1 MTAAVTEKFK
11 KQVIQDL
18 YDDVTDSAN
27 TYFIG
32 IGRSEVWDDSDVT
45 PTQTGARRDDTE
57 FRLSMQSVIAAE
69 TISFVVPRSNW
80 SSGTIYNAY
89 NDNITGIGVNDYYV
103 LTDSNAV
110 YICLE
115 QGKDATGATVSST
128 VQPTSTTA
136 AASRLGDGYVWKY
149 LYTLGATAASS
160 FLSANY
166 MPVKLQDAT
175 DSTSSATDVDQETI
189 QNAAVS
195 GQIASVRVVSGGT
208 GYGSAPTVSFDG
220 DGTGAAATAV
230 VSGGSIVKITMN
242 DSSGTLLLG
251 SGYTYAKVNLTGG
264 SPTTAATAEVVIS
277 PGTGFGADPRDDLK
291 ASGIMFNAKPSGA
304 ESDDFIIGND
314 FRQVGLL
321 KNVTYDDSSSV
332 YGENTGIAL
341 NYLAF
346 STVTTGFTV
355 DRTIEGATSGAKAI
369 VDRFD
374 NSNDYVYY
382 HQNYETG
389 FVSFTNGEN
398 VTEVSGSGAGTLDS
412 PANVAGDVNPFSG
425 DLLYIENRAAIDR
438 AADQTEDI
446 KLVIKF

>member
-1 MTAAVTEKFK
+1 M
-11 KQVIQDL
+11 
-18 YDDVTDSAN
+18 
-27 TYFIG
+27 
-32 IGRSEVWDDSDVT
+32 
-45 PTQTGARRDDTE
+45 
-57 FRLSMQSVIAAE
+57 
-69 TISFVVPRSNW
+69 
-80 SSGTIYNAY
+80 
-89 NDNITGIGVNDYYV
+89 
-103 LTDSNAV
+103 
-110 YICLE
+110 
-115 QGKDATGATVSST
+115 
-128 VQPTSTTA
+128 
-136 AASRLGDGYVWKY
+136 
-149 LYTLGATAASS
+149 
-160 FLSANY
+160 
-166 MPVKLQDAT
+166 
-175 DSTSSATDVDQETI
+175 
-189 QNAAVS
+189 
-195 GQIASVRVVSGGT
+195 
-208 GYGSAPTVSFDG
+208 
-220 DGTGAAATAV
+220 
-230 VSGGSIVKITMN
+230 
-242 DSSGTLLLG
+242 
-251 SGYTYAKVNLTGG
+251 
-264 SPTTAATAEVVIS
+264 
-277 PGTGFGADPRDDLK
+277 
-291 ASGIMFNAKPSGA
+291 
-304 ESDDFIIGND
+304 
-314 FRQVGLL
+314 